1 MTPSEMEKKAAEAIY
16 SCGHSED
23 MEQATR
29 EARAVIAALDVEG
42 MSKRL
47 EEAHLEGVVWAITR
61 IVHQIEDTEGLTGGD
76 INIKLALEERE
87 SALRSQLRA
96 VEEEKAAA
104 LYDARSWSEAVDCK
118 GEGYCVEEGEIG
130 ERCWTHELK
139 HVQAQLSAA
148 ESRLHA
154 LRGENRAHRGLLERA
169 AKRFDSM
176 SKAWDTRLWSDAQQ
190 LLAEIRSALAAPPT
204 EDR

>member
-76 INIKLALEERE
+76 INIKLALEKRE

-154 LRGENRAHRGLLERA
+154 LREAARGVLAGGPCSDPDCCEA
-169 AKRFDSM
+169 AIKRQ
-176 SKAWDTRLWSDAQQ
+176 AALDA
-190 LLAEIRSALAAPPT
+190 LRTALGGSN
-204 EDR
+204 E

>member
-1 MTPSEMEKKAAEAIY
+1 MTPSEREKKAAEALLRKIKAHELY
-16 SCGHSED
+16 PRMTSFECE
-23 MEQATR
+23 R
-29 EARAVIAALDVEG
+29 VARAVIAALDVEG

-47 EEAHLEGVVWAITR
+47 EEAEAGCRVLHTVERQR
-61 IVHQIEDTEGLTGGD
+61 I
-76 INIKLALEERE
+76 A
-87 SALRSQLRA
+87 ALRSQLRA

-190 LLAEIRSALAAPPT
+190 LLAEIRSALAAPP
-204 EDR
+204 EGEKA